1 MRATYPAFT
10 DGKDTMA
17 GPNRPNRPNP
27 RDISNKLCK
36 SDVVIDSDRF
46 LSPLVYIWGQ
56 VRSSGSSPR
65 ALCSASG
72 CLLCYLNTSSFRP
85 PFSVHHAQFIDHDF
99 SKSTGGTAG
108 DFVPIPGP
116 KVLTTRTSSS
126 LLFKLLRGVTVS
138 LPPRS
143 CQCCGFT
150 LEDSEHGPLEVTFCL
165 V

>member
-1 MRATYPAFT
+1 MLTFSVTFTEIIMMPVRVSIGIFCCRRTSSSVQQAPRSCAPHKYPAFT

-17 GPNRPNRPNP
+17 GPNRPNP

-72 CLLCYLNTSSFRP
+72 CLLCYLNTSTFRP

-108 DFVPIPGP
+108 DFVPIPVP
-116 KVLTTRTSSS
+116 KV
-126 LLFKLLRGVTVS
+126 
-138 LPPRS
+138 
-143 CQCCGFT
+143 
-150 LEDSEHGPLEVTFCL
+150 
-165 V
+165 